1 MLFLNSL
8 FGELTKIRAYDF
20 QYLLN
25 IKVIRTKATSPLI
38 RSEKLSAFKFALEYQ
53 KIDPYKGL

>member
-8 FGELTKIRAYDF
+8 FGELTKILAKDF
-20 QYLLN
+20 QYLLD
-25 IKVIRTKATSPLI
+25 IKLIRTKATSLLT

-53 KIDPYKGL
+53 KINPYKRL